1 MRVCIFYSWQSD
13 YEDDC
18 KRFIGRALNNAVKEL
33 NTEQQVFEYYVVR
46 GGGGLVGSQE
56 INAQIN
62 DALKYEACIVVSDFT
77 HVGALPTKDGEGKWM
92 MRRALPNP
100 NVIDE
105 TARAK
110 ERVGTMQ
117 VIKVNNSFY
126 GEYGTN
132 IEMFFDIQNERFPL
146 GYNYHKDGEQ
156 DTEEQKEVFNKLKKA
171 LKKSIGE
178 CTVEFLKNQ
187 KIRFSPLIPL
197 MDVFK
202 EKMFSEPFLPA
213 GAFQSIKGLI
223 DSGKSFRVL
232 ALPGIG
238 KTRMVCE
245 AFRGVDMNLYYCD
258 CKNKN
263 IGSIKESIGK
273 LLDSTKDRQT
283 IVVDNCE
290 QGAHTLFLEE
300 IQNHDTACQLITLF
314 YNVRELDD
322 SGVEVVRI
330 SPKETPDVVNF
341 LLENVEGLKDE
352 DKSAIIEIA
361 GGFPLM
367 VNLLIEQYKE
377 TGKIASVSRAEL
389 FNRMLNINEANAD
402 DVEKKKVMT
411 AFSIFKFIGM
421 YEREAEQGKF
431 IANNQ
436 TLTPLSIENKEA
448 RFLRFQNVCGEYTK
462 GDILD
467 REGNL
472 VLMRPVPLAIFLAR
486 KWYQQQ
492 TAETISSLVAQI
504 NAIQDEGTKNM
515 LVESLSRRINLMA
528 DVPLAQDLIAQLLS
542 PVSGPFLSEEV
553 VMTKLGSRLFLAFSE
568 VNPEACALALWTIV
582 KKKSDSELIALEE
595 ARRNL
600 AWALDHLA
608 FDRRSFK
615 NAMFSLAR
623 FSLVETEGWLSNNT
637 TGLFVERFPVILP
650 ATETPIMERLD
661 VITELLKDERY
672 IPICRKAL
680 LMGLNINH
688 EFRSGGAEK
697 QGLKRLSDYIPKTYG
712 EVLDYLRA
720 CFNILLSLV
729 REDSDYKEIGS
740 TIETCA
746 RGYYLRG
753 FESFLFEAIEEL
765 GPKYDYD
772 WEGMKR
778 ALGFILKYDV
788 AKRRNFRADE
798 VRELRSRF
806 VKDDYVYRLHHVND
820 ELDDDRLSFEEGYKK
835 KAELYEAFARELIDG
850 DLYYDPS
857 IMKGIVSGNCFYY
870 NTYGPALS
878 SYSKEQGKQE
888 ALLNVVLDYVLSEQA
903 SKDGESLFIYFM
915 LNVDDGKLVDSVYSR
930 ILKSDKK
937 RLLPA
942 LFAIKAEG
950 EEKLAILFGLLEK
963 GDLVLK
969 DFSGYFNYLS
979 LRNFDIK
986 YVAGRLLDYGP
997 EAAELVLMHCHN
1009 LLFGDN
1015 ELDAEYDEIGRRC
1028 LLQMNLQGIQMDDF
1042 VFLQSM
1048 NKYLIKNHDE
1058 EMAWHVQKLQE
1069 KAFEEHSYRD
1079 NFYLGRLYRKVLKRY
1094 KDLLK
1099 PRLFELLE
1107 KEDVRHSW
1115 FELMKTS
1122 YPQEEDEQR
1131 PVYTIISS
1139 DEWFEWLDGGSKNDR
1154 KYALAMF
1161 FQYSN
1166 GDEVNPDMLR
1176 LIDDYWC
1183 FEVKDALGS
1192 RLHSFSWTGSGIP
1205 LYRSRIALCNDYIA
1219 KLKNAEAKEWFSQ
1232 DIERWEKEIA
1242 QERLQNA
1249 HERALYE

>member
-1 MRVCIFYSWQSD
+1 MKICVFYSWQSD

-18 KRFIGRALNNAVKEL
+18 KRFIGRALKDAIKEL
-33 NTEQQVFEYYVVR
+33 NAEQQSFEYYIVR

-56 INAQIN
+56 INAQIS

-77 HVGALPTKDGEGKWM
+77 HVGAQPTKDSEGKWIR
-92 MRRALPNP
+92 RRALPNP

-117 VIKVNNSFY
+117 IIKVNNIYY
-126 GEYGTN
+126 GDYNAN
-132 IEMFFDIQNERFPL
+132 IDMFFDNQSERFPL
-146 GYNYHKDGEQ
+146 GYCYHKTGEE
-156 DTEEQKEVFNKLKKA
+156 DTDEQKKVFKKLKHA
-171 LKKSIGE
+171 LKKSIEE
-178 CTVEFLKNQ
+178 CTGEFLKNQ
-187 KIRFSPLIPL
+187 KIRFSPLMPL
-197 MDVFK
+197 RDIYK

-213 GAFQSIKGLI
+213 GAYQTIKNLI
-223 DSGKSFRVL
+223 DTGDSFRVL

-245 AFRGVDMNLYYCD
+245 AFRGKDMNLYYCD
-258 CKNKN
+258 CKNRN
-263 IGSIKESIGK
+263 AGAIKESIGK
-273 LLDSTKDRQT
+273 LLDSTKDKQT

-290 QGAHTLFLEE
+290 QSTHSLFLEE
-300 IQNHDTACQLITLF
+300 IQNHDTDCQMITLF

-322 SGVEVVRI
+322 TDVEVVRI
-330 SPKETPDVVNF
+330 SPKETPEVVDF
-341 LLENVEGLKDE
+341 LLQNVEGLKDD
-352 DKSAIIEIA
+352 DKAAIVEIA

-367 VNLLIEQYKE
+367 VNLLIEQYKV

-389 FNRMLNINEANAD
+389 FDRMLNINEANAD

-436 TLTPLSIENKEA
+436 TLAPLNIENQES

-462 GDILD
+462 GNILD

-492 TAETISSLVAQI
+492 TADTISTLVGQI
-504 NAIQDEGTKNM
+504 SAIEDEGTKNM

-528 DVPLAQDLIAQLLS
+528 DVPLAQDLIAQLLN
-542 PVSGPFLSEEV
+542 PVNGPFLSEEV

-582 KKKSDSELIALEE
+582 RRKTDNELIALED

-608 FDRRSFK
+608 FDHRSFR
-615 NAMFSLAR
+615 NAMFALAR

-661 VITELLKDERY
+661 VITELLKEERY
-672 IPICRKAL
+672 IPVCRKAL

-697 QGLKRLSDYIPKTYG
+697 QGFKRLSDYIPKTYG
-712 EVLDYLRA
+712 EVLDYLRT
-720 CFNILLSLV
+720 CFNMLLSLA
-729 REDSDYKEIGS
+729 RDDSDYKEIGK
-740 TIETCA
+740 TIESCA
-746 RGYYLRG
+746 RGYYVRG
-753 FESFLFEAIEEL
+753 FESFLFEAVGEL

-788 AKRRNFRADE
+788 KKRRNFRADE
-798 VRELRSRF
+798 VRSLRSRF
-806 VKDDYVYRLHHVND
+806 VKEDYVYRLLHVGD
-820 ELDDDRLSFEEGYKK
+820 ELDDDQLSFEEGYKK
-835 KAELYEAFARELIDG
+835 KAEKYEAFARELIDSG
-850 DLYYDPS
+850 LYKDAS
-857 IMKGIVSGNCFYY
+857 IMKGIVGGNCFYY
-870 NTYGPALS
+870 NTYGTSLS
-878 SYSKEQGKQE
+878 SYSKERGLQRE
-888 ALLNVVLDYVLSEQA
+888 LLAILLEYLLREDA

-915 LNVDDGKLVDSVYSR
+915 LNVEDKHSVEYAYSNV
-930 ILKSDKK
+930 LASEKK

-942 LFAIKAEG
+942 LFAIKGEG
-950 EEKLAILFGLLEK
+950 KERLALLFDLLDK
-963 GDLVLK
+963 GQLELK

-979 LRNFDIK
+979 LKNFDIK
-986 YVAGRLLDYGP
+986 YVAGRLLNYGSD
-997 EAAELVLMHCHN
+997 AASLVLTHCHN
-1009 LLFGDN
+1009 LLFGEN
-1015 ELDAEYDEIGRRC
+1015 ELDAEYEEIGKKC
-1028 LLQMNLQGIQMDDF
+1028 LLQMNLQGVQMDDF
-1042 VFLQSM
+1042 VYLQSM

-1058 EMAWHVQKLQE
+1058 EMAWHVQGLQE
-1069 KAFEEHSYRD
+1069 KAFGGHSYRD
-1079 NFYLGRLYRKVLKRY
+1079 NFYLGRLYRKVLQKY

-1099 PRLFELLE
+1099 PRLFDLLE

-1122 YPQEEDEQR
+1122 YPQEADEQS

-1139 DEWFEWLDGGSKNDR
+1139 EEWFAWVDGDTNNAR

-1161 FQYSN
+1161 FKYSN
-1166 GDEVNPDMLR
+1166 GDEADPDMLR
-1176 LIDDYWC
+1176 LVNDYWC
-1183 FEVKDALGS
+1183 HEVIDAIGS
-1192 RLHSFSWTGSGIP
+1192 RFHSFSWTGSGIP

-1219 KLKNAEAKEWFSQ
+1219 KLKNAEAKEWFAK
-1232 DIERWEKEIA
+1232 DIEQWEKEIDR
-1242 QERLQNA
+1242 ERLQNA

>member
-1 MRVCIFYSWQSD
+1 MKICIFYSWQSD

-18 KRFIGRALNNAVKEL
+18 KRFIGRALNHAVKEL
-33 NTEQQVFEYYVVR
+33 NAEQHVFEYYVVR
-46 GGGGLVGSQE
+46 GGGGLIGSQE

-77 HVGALPTKDGEGKWM
+77 HVGAFPVKDGEGKWIK
-92 MRRALPNP
+92 RRALPNP

-117 VIKVNNSFY
+117 VIKVNNTYY
-126 GEYGTN
+126 GEYDVN
-132 IEMFFDIQNERFPL
+132 VEMFFDIQNERFPL
-146 GYNYHKDGEQ
+146 AYSYHKEGEQ
-156 DTEEQKEVFNKLKKA
+156 DTDDQKVVFDKLKKA
-171 LKKSIGE
+171 LKKSIDE
-178 CTVEFLKNQ
+178 CTGEFLKNQ
-187 KIRFSPLIPL
+187 KIRFSPLMPL

-202 EKMFSEPFLPA
+202 DKMFSEPFLPA
-213 GAFQSIKGLI
+213 GAFQTIKGLI
-223 DSGKSFRVL
+223 DTGKSFRVL

-258 CKNKN
+258 CRNRN
-263 IGSIKESIGK
+263 IGNIKESIGK
-273 LLDSTKDRQT
+273 LLDSTKDKQT

-290 QGAHTLFLEE
+290 QSAHTLFLEE

-322 SGVEVVRI
+322 TDVDVVRI
-330 SPKETPDVVNF
+330 SPKETPEVVDF
-341 LLENVEGLKDE
+341 LLENVEGLKED
-352 DKSAIIEIA
+352 DKSAITEIA

-367 VNLLIEQYKE
+367 VNLLIEQYKA
-377 TGKIASVSRAEL
+377 TGKIASISRAEL

-402 DVEKKKVMT
+402 DVEKKKVIT

-436 TLTPLSIENKEA
+436 TLTPLTIENKDA
-448 RFLRFQNVCGEYTK
+448 RFLRFQNVCGEYSK

-492 TAETISSLVAQI
+492 TAETISSLVKQI
-504 NAIQDEGTKNM
+504 SAIQNEGTKNM
-515 LVESLSRRINLMA
+515 LVESLSRRVNLMA
-528 DVPLAQDLIAQLLS
+528 DVPLAQDLIAQLLN
-542 PVSGPFLSEEV
+542 PVNGPFLSEEV

-568 VNPEACALALWTIV
+568 VNPEACALALWSIV
-582 KKKSDSELIALEE
+582 RKKTDSELIALED

-650 ATETPIMERLD
+650 ATETPLMERLD
-661 VITELLKDERY
+661 VITELLKEDRY
-672 IPICRKAL
+672 IPVCKKAL

-688 EFRSGGAEK
+688 EFRTGGAEK

-712 EVLDYLRA
+712 EVQDYLRA
-720 CFNILLSLV
+720 CFNLLLSLV
-729 REDSDYKEIGS
+729 RKDSDYKEIGN
-740 TIETCA
+740 TIESCA
-746 RGYYLRG
+746 RGYYVRG

-788 AKRRNFRADE
+788 QKRNFFRADE
-798 VRELRSRF
+798 VEALRSRF
-806 VKDDYVYRLHHVND
+806 VKDDYVYRLLHVSD
-820 ELDDDRLSFEEGYKK
+820 ELDDDHLSFEEGYKK
-835 KAELYEAFARELIDG
+835 RAEKYDVFARELIDG
-850 DLYYDPS
+850 GLYKDEA
-857 IMKGIVSGNCFYY
+857 IMRGIVGGSCFYY
-870 NTYGPALS
+870 NTYGSALS
-878 SYSKEQGKQE
+878 SYSKEQEKQKE
-888 ALLNVVLDYVLSEQA
+888 LLVILLGGVLSEYA
-903 SKDGESLFIYFM
+903 SKDGESLFVYFM
-915 LNVDDGKLVDSVYSR
+915 INVEDKELVDYVYSS
-930 ILKSDKK
+930 IMASGKK

-950 EEKLAILFGLLEK
+950 EDKLSILFELLEK
-963 GDLVLK
+963 GELALK

-979 LRNFDIK
+979 LRNFDVK

-997 EAAELVLMHCHN
+997 EAAERVLMHCHN

-1015 ELDAEYDEIGRRC
+1015 ELDADYNKIGRRC
-1028 LLQMNLQGIQMDDF
+1028 LLQMNLQGVQMDDF
-1042 VFLQSM
+1042 VYLQCM

-1058 EMAWHVQKLQE
+1058 EMAWHVQDLQE
-1069 KAFEEHSYRD
+1069 RAFEEHSYRD

-1099 PRLFELLE
+1099 PRLFDLLE

-1122 YPQEEDEQR
+1122 YPQEDEEQS

-1139 DEWFEWLDGGSKNDR
+1139 DEWFEWVDGGKGNGR
-1154 KYALAMF
+1154 KYGLAMF
-1161 FQYSN
+1161 LQYSN

-1176 LIDDYWC
+1176 LVDGYWC
-1183 FEVKDALGS
+1183 YEVKDAISS
-1192 RLHSFSWTGSGIP
+1192 RLHTFSWSGSGIP
-1205 LYRSRIALCNDYIA
+1205 LYRSRIALCNDYLA
-1219 KLKNAEAKEWFSQ
+1219 KLNNNEAKEWFAQ
-1232 DIERWEKEIA
+1232 DIKQWEKEIT

>member
-1 MRVCIFYSWQSD
+1 MRICIFYSWQSD

-18 KRFIGRALNNAVKEL
+18 KRFIGRALNNAVNEL
-33 NTEQQVFEYYVVR
+33 NAEQQVFEYYVVR

-62 DALKYEACIVVSDFT
+62 DALRYEACIVVSDFT
-77 HVGALPTKDGEGKWM
+77 HVGSSPTKDWEGKWVK
-92 MRRALPNP
+92 RRALPNP

-117 VIKVNNSFY
+117 IIKVNNTFY
-126 GEYGTN
+126 GDYGVN
-132 IEMFFDIQNERFPL
+132 IEMFFDNQNERFPL
-146 GYNYHKDGEQ
+146 GYYYHREGEE
-156 DTEEQKEVFNKLKKA
+156 DTEEQKEVFKKFKKA
-171 LKKSIGE
+171 LKKSIEE
-178 CTVEFLKNQ
+178 CTGEFLKNQ
-187 KIRFSPLIPL
+187 KIRYSPLMPL
-197 MDVFK
+197 MEVFK
-202 EKMFSEPFLPA
+202 EKMFAEPFMPA
-213 GAFQSIKGLI
+213 GAFQKIKGLI
-223 DSGKSFRVL
+223 DTGKSFRVL

-258 CKNKN
+258 CRNRN
-263 IGSIKESIGK
+263 TGTIKESIGK
-273 LLDSTKDRQT
+273 LLESTKEKQT
-283 IVVDNCE
+283 IVVDNCD
-290 QGAHTLFLEE
+290 QGAHSLFIEE
-300 IQNHDTACQLITLF
+300 TQNHNTACQLITLF

-322 SGVEVVRI
+322 TDVDVVRI
-330 SPKETPDVVNF
+330 SPKETPDVINF
-341 LLENVEGLKDE
+341 LLENVEGLKED

-367 VNLLIEQYKE
+367 VNLLIEQYKAS
-377 TGKIASVSRAEL
+377 GNIASVSKAEL
-389 FNRMLNINEANAD
+389 FDRMLNINESNAD

-436 TLTPLSIENKEA
+436 TFTPLSVENKEA

-492 TAETISSLVAQI
+492 TADTISTLVRQI
-504 NAIQDEGTKNM
+504 SAIEDEGTKNM
-515 LVESLSRRINLMA
+515 LVESLSRRVNLMA
-528 DVPLAQDLIAQLLS
+528 DVPLAQDLIAQLLN
-542 PVSGPFLSEEV
+542 PVNGPFLSEEV

-582 KKKSDSELIALEE
+582 KKKTDGELIALED

-650 ATETPIMERLD
+650 ATETPVMERLD

-672 IPICRKAL
+672 IPVCKKAL

-688 EFRSGGAEK
+688 EFRTGGAEK

-712 EVLDYLRA
+712 EVQDYLRA
-720 CFNILLSLV
+720 CFNLLLSLA
-729 REDSDYKEIGS
+729 RNDSDYKEIGS
-740 TIETCA
+740 IIESCA

-765 GPKYDYD
+765 SPRYNYD

-778 ALGFILKYDV
+778 ALGFILKYD
-788 AKRRNFRADE
+788 APKRRDYRADE
-798 VRELRSRF
+798 VKALRSRL

-820 ELDDDRLSFEEGYKK
+820 ELDDDHRSFEEEYKER
-835 KAELYEAFARELIDG
+835 AEKYEAFARELIDG
-850 DLYYDPS
+850 GLYKNDA
-857 IMKGIVSGNCFYY
+857 IMRGIVGGNCFYY
-870 NTYGPALS
+870 NTYGQALS
-878 SYSKEQGKQE
+878 SYSKNRGKQKE
-888 ALLNVVLDYVLSEQA
+888 LLDVLLDNTLSEDA
-903 SKDGESLFIYFM
+903 SKDGESLFVYFM
-915 LNVDDGKLVDSVYSR
+915 LNVEDRNLVETVYSSV
-930 ILKSDKK
+930 LSSNKK
-937 RLLPA
+937 KLLPA

-950 EEKLAILFGLLEK
+950 EDKLSILFELLDKRE
-963 GDLVLK
+963 LEIK
-969 DFSGYFNYLS
+969 DFSSYFNYLS
-979 LRNFDIK
+979 LKDFNVK
-986 YVAGRLLDYGP
+986 YVAGRLLNYGSDG
-997 EAAELVLMHCHN
+997 AELVLMHCHN

-1015 ELDAEYDEIGRRC
+1015 KLDAEYDEIGRTC
-1028 LLQMNLQGIQMDDF
+1028 LMQMSLQGIQMDDF

-1058 EMAWHVQKLQE
+1058 GMAWHVQELQE
-1069 KAFEEHSYRD
+1069 KIFEDHSYRD
-1079 NFYLGRLYRKVLKRY
+1079 NFYMGRLYRKVLKGY
-1094 KDLLK
+1094 KTLLK
-1099 PRLFELLE
+1099 SRLFNLLE

-1115 FELMKTS
+1115 FDLMRTS
-1122 YPQEEDEQR
+1122 YPQEESEQA
-1131 PVYTIISS
+1131 PVYTIISN
-1139 DEWFEWLDGGSKNDR
+1139 DEWFEWVDGDKSNAR

-1161 FQYSN
+1161 FQYAK
-1166 GDEVNPDMLR
+1166 GDEVNPEMLR

-1192 RLHSFSWTGSGIP
+1192 RLHSFSWSGSGIP

-1219 KLKNAEAKEWFSQ
+1219 KLNNVEAKDWFAQ

-1242 QERLQNA
+1242 QERLKNA

>member
-1 MRVCIFYSWQSD
+1 MRICVFYSWQSD

-18 KRFIGRALNNAVKEL
+18 KRFIGRALNNVVKEL
-33 NTEQQVFEYYVVR
+33 NAEQQVFEYYVVR

-56 INAQIN
+56 ISAQIN

-77 HVGALPTKDGEGKWM
+77 HVGAAPTKDGDGKWE

-117 VIKVNNSFY
+117 VIKINNAFY
-126 GEYGTN
+126 GEYGVN
-132 IEMFFDIQNERFPL
+132 VQMFFDIQNERFPL
-146 GYNYHKDGEQ
+146 EYNYHKEGEE
-156 DTEEQKEVFNKLKKA
+156 DTEEQIEEFKRLKKA
-171 LKKSIGE
+171 LKKSIE
-178 CTVEFLKNQ
+178 DCTGEFLKNQ
-187 KIRFSPLIPL
+187 KVRFSPLMPL
-197 MDVFK
+197 MDIFK
-202 EKMFSEPFLPA
+202 DKMFSGPFLPA
-213 GAFQSIKGLI
+213 GAFERIKGMI

-258 CKNKN
+258 CKNRN
-263 IGSIKESIGK
+263 TGTIKESIGK
-273 LLDSTKDRQT
+273 LLDSTKEKQT

-290 QGAHTLFLEE
+290 QGAHSLFLEE

-322 SGVEVVRI
+322 TDVEVIRI
-330 SPKETPDVVNF
+330 SPKETPDVINF
-341 LLENVEGLKDE
+341 LLENVDGLKDD

-421 YEREAEQGKF
+421 YEREAEQGRF

-436 TLTPLSIENKEA
+436 TLAPLNIENKEA
-448 RFLRFQNVCGEYTK
+448 RFLRFQNVCGEYTQ
-462 GDILD
+462 GEILD

-492 TAETISSLVAQI
+492 TAETISTLVGQI
-504 NAIQDEGTKNM
+504 SALEDEGTKNM

-528 DVPLAQDLIAQLLS
+528 DVPLAQDLIAQLLNPINS
-542 PVSGPFLSEEV
+542 PFLSEEV

-568 VNPEACALALWTIV
+568 VNPEACSLALWTIV
-582 KKKSDSELIALEE
+582 KKKTDSELIALEE

-608 FDRRSFK
+608 FDHRSFK

-650 ATETPIMERLD
+650 ATETPIMERLN
-661 VITELLKDERY
+661 VIAELLKDERY
-672 IPICRKAL
+672 IPICKKAL

-688 EFRSGGAEK
+688 EFRTGGAEK
-697 QGLKRLSDYIPKTYG
+697 QGMKRLNDYIPKAYD
-712 EVLDYLRA
+712 EVLDYLRT
-720 CFNILLSLV
+720 CFNRLLTLA
-729 REDSDYKEIGS
+729 REDSDYKEIGKM
-740 TIETCA
+740 IESCA

-765 GPKYDYD
+765 GPRYEYN

-778 ALGFILKYDV
+778 ALGFILKYD
-788 AKRRNFRADE
+788 APKRRGYKEDE
-798 VRELRSRF
+798 VKALRARF
-806 VKDDYVYRLHHVND
+806 IKDDYVYRLHHVGD
-820 ELDDDRLSFEEGYKK
+820 ELDDDERSFEEGFKK
-835 KAELYEAFARELIDG
+835 KTEIYQAFARELIDDG
-850 DLYYDPS
+850 LYRDTT
-857 IMKGIVSGNCFYY
+857 IMKGIIGGNCFYY
-870 NTYGPALS
+870 NTYGDALS
-878 SYSKEQGKQE
+878 FYSKEKGKQKV
-888 ALLNVVLDYVLSEQA
+888 LLEVLLENVLSEVA

-915 LNVDDGKLVDSVYSR
+915 FNVEDRELIEDVYSSV
-930 ILKSDKK
+930 LSSNKKS
-937 RLLPA
+937 LLPA
-942 LFAIKAEG
+942 LYAIKAEG
-950 EEKLAILFGLLEK
+950 EDRLRILFELLEK
-963 GDLVLK
+963 GDLLLR

-979 LRNFDIK
+979 LKNFDVK
-986 YVAGRLLDYGP
+986 YVAGRLLDYGSD
-997 EAAELVLMHCHN
+997 AAELVLMHCHN
-1009 LLFGDN
+1009 LLFGDK
-1015 ELDAEYDEIGRRC
+1015 ELDAEYDEIGRKC
-1028 LLQMNLQGIQMDDF
+1028 LMKMDLQGIQMDDF
-1042 VFLQSM
+1042 VYLQSM

-1058 EMAWHVQKLQE
+1058 EMAWHVQRLQE
-1069 KAFEEHSYRD
+1069 KAFVEHSYRD
-1079 NFYLGRLYRKVLKRY
+1079 NFYLGRLYRKVLKGY

-1099 PRLFELLE
+1099 PRLLELLE

-1122 YPQEEDEQR
+1122 YPQEENEQA
-1131 PVYTIISS
+1131 PVYTIVST
-1139 DEWFEWLDGGSKNDR
+1139 DEWFEWVEQDKSNAR

-1161 FQYSN
+1161 LQYAN
-1166 GDEVNPDMLR
+1166 GDEVNSDMLR
-1176 LIDDYWC
+1176 LIDNYWC
-1183 FEVKDALGS
+1183 FEIKDALSS

-1205 LYRSRIALCNDYIA
+1205 LYRSRIALCNDYIV
-1219 KLKNAEAKEWFSQ
+1219 KLKNVEAKEWFTQ
-1232 DIERWEKEIA
+1232 DLEWWEKEIA